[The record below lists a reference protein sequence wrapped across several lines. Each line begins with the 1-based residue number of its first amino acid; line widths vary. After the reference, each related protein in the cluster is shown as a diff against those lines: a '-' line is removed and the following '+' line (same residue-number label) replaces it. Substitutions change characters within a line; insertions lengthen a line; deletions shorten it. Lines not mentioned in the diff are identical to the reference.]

1 MDTTRTGGTRT
12 RATTRTGGNV
22 VVENKTATGNKQKLF
37 ELLDKE
43 LTEKQVT
50 FLVDLLENYQNPI
63 EKLLENEM
71 TVKFMLK
78 RKK

>member
-1 MDTTRTGGTRT
+1 MGTTKAT
-12 RATTRTGGNV
+12 RATRSSLGSK
-22 VVENKTATGNKQKLF
+22 NKTATANKQQLF
-37 ELLDKE
+37 ELLDRD
-43 LTEKQVT
+43 LTEKQVS

-63 EKLLENEM
+63 EKLLDNEM